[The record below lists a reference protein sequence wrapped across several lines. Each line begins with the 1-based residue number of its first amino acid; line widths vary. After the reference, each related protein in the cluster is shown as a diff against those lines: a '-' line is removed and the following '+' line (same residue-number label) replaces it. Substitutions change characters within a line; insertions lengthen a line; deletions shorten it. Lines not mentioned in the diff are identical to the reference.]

1 MSRIL
6 SFSVVACLLVA
17 GGAAAIARSPQDST
31 SLPGQPTQ
39 ARVWIQNRGEAEAIP
54 VSIHEAAVLRVELAG
69 VPTVTVAPGTALQAR
84 AVRQQWEYRA
94 LRLVASQNSD
104 AALNAAGDDG
114 WETTGIAIPDQA
126 ATVVIMKRPR

>member
-6 SFSVVACLLVA
+6 SCSVVACLLIA

-31 SLPGQPTQ
+31 AVPGQPTQ

-54 VSIHEAAVLRVELAG
+54 VSIHEAARAARGACRRADGNGCARNGIAG
-69 VPTVTVAPGTALQAR
+69 ARCPPAVGYR
-84 AVRQQWEYRA
+84 AVR
-94 LRLVASQNSD
+94 LVAGQNSD